1 MPVHVHGDGGA
12 RDPVGGGL
20 QHVGPDGVALLL
32 VTLVEV
38 ILLLDL
44 ALMYDVPEIFVYVVL
59 AAPLLDF

>member
-1 MPVHVHGDGGA
+1 M
-12 RDPVGGGL
+12 
-20 QHVGPDGVALLL
+20 ALLL